1 MRADLRVLSDAERA
15 TVHER
20 ALHVLA
26 TVGMRVDTALGRR
39 LLAAAGAEVDEASR
53 RVLFPPRL
61 VEEALRLAPKD
72 FALGARR
79 PAWHAAMNRGEATL
93 VMSGEA
99 IHVVDGESGAL
110 RPSTHD
116 DWLQA
121 TRLIDALDEIG
132 VYWATV
138 EGTLPS
144 ATPLA
149 GWVDYNVQLQGA
161 FSKHVQDSWLEPSWS
176 PWVLE
181 VLDIVFG
188 RDEVRRRH
196 PYSFLLTPVSP
207 LVIDRPCTE
216 SWLALRGWDI
226 PVAVLPMPMMGS
238 TSPASLIATTLL
250 ATCETLGTLC
260 LVQAAEPGTPFIAA
274 ALPVAMH
281 PRNGRYA
288 SNTFHP
294 MLSAACTEMARF
306 YGLPVMGSGSGTDAL
321 GGAQAAYEKAVGSL
335 IGMLA
340 RPDLLVGPGSL
351 GGALVFDPRQVLVD
365 VEMFRMSRH
374 ASGGIGVDDGR
385 FLDDVL
391 ARVGPGGSFLA
402 ERSTRAATRDGE
414 WYLPALGW
422 HDGVAAWQEAG
433 RPALEDECR
442 ERVAAL
448 LASHESLPLPD
459 DATRELAA
467 LRRRALEEDGM

>member
-1 MRADLRVLSDAERA
+1 VRADLRVLSDAERA
-15 TVHER
+15 EVHER
-20 ALHVLA
+20 TLRVLVS
-26 TVGMRVDTALGRR
+26 VGMRVDTELGRR
-39 LLAAAGAEVDEASR
+39 LLAAAGAEVDDESR
-53 RVLFPPRL
+53 RVRFPPVL
-61 VEEALRLAPKD
+61 VEESLRRAPKD

-79 PAWHAAMNRGEATL
+79 PEWRATMNSGEATL

-99 IHVVDGESGAL
+99 THVVDGESGAL
-110 RPSTHD
+110 RPGTHD

-121 TRLIDALDEIG
+121 TRLIDAIDEIG

-138 EGTLPS
+138 EGTPPG
-144 ATPLA
+144 TPPLA
-149 GWVDYNVQLQGA
+149 GWVDYNVELQGA
-161 FSKHVQDSWLEPSWS
+161 FSKHVQDSWLEPAWS

-181 VLDIVFG
+181 VLDVVFG

-226 PVAVLPMPMMGS
+226 PVAVLPMPMMGT

-250 ATCETLGTLC
+250 ANCETLGTLC

-281 PRNGRYA
+281 PRSGRYA

-321 GGAQAAYEKAVGSL
+321 GGAQAAYEKALGSLVGS
-335 IGMLA
+335 LA

-351 GGALVFDPRQVLVD
+351 GGALVFDPRQVLID

-374 ASGGIGVDDGR
+374 ASRGVAVDDGLW
-385 FLDDVL
+385 LDDVL
-391 ARVGPGGSFLA
+391 GRVGPGGSFLG
-402 ERSTRAATRDGE
+402 ERSTRTATRDGE
-414 WYLPALGW
+414 WYLPQLGW
-422 HDGVAAWQEAG
+422 HDGIEAWQAAG
-433 RPALEDECR
+433 RPTLEDECR

-448 LASHESLPLPD
+448 LAAHEPLPLPD
-459 DATRELAA
+459 DVTHELEA